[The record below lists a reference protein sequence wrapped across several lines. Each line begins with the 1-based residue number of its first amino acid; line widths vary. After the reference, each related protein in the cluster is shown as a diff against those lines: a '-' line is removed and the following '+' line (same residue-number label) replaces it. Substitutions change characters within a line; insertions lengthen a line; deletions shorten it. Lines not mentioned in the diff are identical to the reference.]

1 MGSRERL
8 WTSAE
13 GTDEPSDAIH
23 DEKAIRTLPPGVG
36 FRRFKQLRGAPEH
49 G

>member
-1 MGSRERL
+1 MGSRGRL

-13 GTDEPSDAIH
+13 GTDEPSDAIR
-23 DEKAIRTLPPGVG
+23 DGNAIRTLQTGVG
-36 FRRFKQLRGAPEH
+36 FRRFQQLRGASEH